1 MEALIKNYT
10 QKLRSFVFFLFVT
23 TSQFLA
29 IQSANSSEK
38 VTDLWSLKK
47 ILDQVVPSV
56 EDDSWAT
63 NPIDL
68 FILDKM
74 NNKELH
80 PNNMADKSKLI
91 RRVSFDLV
99 GLAPSRDEV
108 NDFVSDD
115 SPDAYDKL
123 LSRLLS
129 SPHYGERWG
138 RHWLDV
144 ARFGESHGYESDNE
158 RPHAWTYRDA
168 VIRALNDDLPFD
180 QFVKL
185 QVAGDIIFP
194 KDSLAVS
201 LTGFLSAGSTVTN
214 VDGVDRE
221 KANYDKMDDIVSA
234 TGSAFLG
241 LTVGC
246 ARCHNH
252 KYDPISQEDY
262 YKMVGFFL
270 PGREGDRELE
280 IGKSGSK
287 VKAMV
292 WNGGNKKKNPLLKRG
307 DVEQKGDDVGI
318 GVLTALSA
326 DNGDVKSWLSESD
339 QNKGD
344 GRQALAHWLTDTEKG
359 SGELLARVIVNRL
372 WQHHFGEGLVKTS
385 NNFGQVGDR
394 PTHPELLDWLSQ
406 ELIKSQWKIKTIHKL
421 IMNSSTYMQSVAW
434 DQKRH
439 DIDPENK
446 LYWRREARRLEGEII
461 RDSIMNTAG
470 TLNKKLYGPSVKPWV
485 SKDAINTG
493 STNKWPV
500 NVKDG
505 PNTWRRSI
513 YVFMRRSMR
522 VPFFEVFDVPD
533 AMQSRGVRELTT
545 VPTQALMLLNNEF
558 VRSQASHFAESIKK
572 NVGESDIPKLI
583 TEAYWRALSRAPTEL
598 EITAS
603 NDLLSKDGQSL
614 DNLCHILFTL
624 NEFCYVD

>member
-1 MEALIKNYT
+1 MKTLIKNEI
-10 QKLRSFVFFLFVT
+10 QKLRSFVFFLIVT
-23 TSQFLA
+23 SSQFIA
-29 IQSANSSEK
+29 ISSSESSEK
-38 VTDLWSLKK
+38 ATDLWSLKR
-47 ILDQVVPSV
+47 ISDHVVPSV
-56 EDDSWAT
+56 EDDSWAR

-74 NNKELH
+74 NGKELH
-80 PNNMADKSKLI
+80 PNKLADKSKLI

-115 SPDAYDKL
+115 SPNSYDKL

-168 VIRALNDDLPFD
+168 VIRALNTDLPFD

-185 QVAGDIIFP
+185 QVAGDIISP

-280 IGKSGSK
+280 IGEPGSK

-292 WNGGNKKKNPLLKRG
+292 WNGGKKKKNPLLQRG

-394 PTHPELLDWLSQ
+394 PTHPELLDWLSK

-434 DQKRH
+434 DKKRH
-439 DIDPENK
+439 NIDPENK

-558 VRSQASHFAESIKK
+558 VRSQASHFASSIKNK
-572 NVGESDIPKLI
+572 LGDQDISKLI
-583 TEAYWRALSRAPTEL
+583 NEAYWRALSRAPTEL

-603 NDLLSKDGQSL
+603 IELLAKDGQTL
-614 DNLCHILFTL
+614 ENLCHVLFTL

>member
-1 MEALIKNYT
+1 MKTLIKNEI
-10 QKLRSFVFFLFVT
+10 QKLRSFVFFLIVT
-23 TSQFLA
+23 SSQFIA
-29 IQSANSSEK
+29 ISSSESSEK
-38 VTDLWSLKK
+38 ATDLWSLKR
-47 ILDQVVPSV
+47 ISDHVAPSV
-56 EDDSWAT
+56 EDDSWAR

-74 NNKELH
+74 NGKELH
-80 PNNMADKSKLI
+80 PNKLADKSKLI

-115 SPDAYDKL
+115 SPNSYDKL

-168 VIRALNDDLPFD
+168 VIRALNTDLPFD

-185 QVAGDIIFP
+185 QVAGDIISP

-280 IGKSGSK
+280 IGEPGSK

-292 WNGGNKKKNPLLKRG
+292 WNGGKKKKNPLLQRG

-339 QNKGD
+339 QNNGD

-394 PTHPELLDWLSQ
+394 PTHPELLDWLSK

-434 DQKRH
+434 DKKRH
-439 DIDPENK
+439 NIDPENK

-558 VRSQASHFAESIKK
+558 VRSQASHFASSIKDK
-572 NVGESDIPKLI
+572 VGDQNIPKLI
-583 TEAYWRALSRAPTEL
+583 NEAYWRALSRAPTEL

-603 NDLLSKDGQSL
+603 IELLAKDGQTL
-614 DNLCHILFTL
+614 ENLCHVLFTL

>member
-1 MEALIKNYT
+1 MRGCFHKSKRWVIYTSIISLCSILNNVGISSGDGETLWSLNKISLVEPPIIKEDSWSSNAIDKFILH
-10 QKLRSFVFFLFVT
+10 KLRSVG
-23 TSQFLA
+23 
-29 IQSANSSEK
+29 IE
-38 VTDLWSLKK
+38 
-47 ILDQVVPSV
+47 P
-56 EDDSWAT
+56 
-63 NPIDL
+63 NPA
-68 FILDKM
+68 
-74 NNKELH
+74 
-80 PNNMADKSKLI
+80 ADKLTTI
-91 RRVSFDLV
+91 RRVSFDLL
-99 GLAPSRDEV
+99 GLAPTREEIQKFEADTSG
-108 NDFVSDD
+108 D
-115 SPDAYDKL
+115 SYEKL
-123 LSRLLS
+123 LDRLLAN
-129 SPHYGERWG
+129 PHYGERWG

-168 VIRALNDDLPFD
+168 VIKALNQDLPFGE
-180 QFVKL
+180 FVKW
-185 QVAGDIIFP
+185 QVAGDILQP
-194 KDSLAVS
+194 ENSLAVS

-280 IGKSGSK
+280 IGKPGSK

-292 WNGGNKKKNPLLKRG
+292 WNGGKKRSNPILKRG
-307 DVEQKGDDVGI
+307 DVEQKGEDVGV
-318 GVLTALSA
+318 GVLTALS
-326 DNGDVKSWLSESD
+326 DNNGDASEWLNEEALK
-339 QNKGD
+339 KGD
-344 GRQALAHWLTDTEKG
+344 GRDALAHWLTDSDKG
-359 SGELLARVIVNRL
+359 AGHLLARVIVNRL
-372 WQHHFGEGLVKTS
+372 WQHHFGVGLVKTS
-385 NNFGQVGDR
+385 NNFGQVGEK
-394 PTHPELLDWLSQ
+394 PTHPELLDWLAQ
-406 ELIKSQWKIKTIHKL
+406 ELINKDWKIKSIHKL
-421 IMNSSTYMQSVAW
+421 IMKSSTYMQTVKW
-434 DQKRH
+434 DQPRYE
-439 DIDPENK
+439 IDPENK
-446 LYWRREARRLEGEII
+446 LFWRKEPRRLEGEII

-470 TLNKKLYGPSVKPWV
+470 TLNRKMFGPSVKPWV

-533 AMQSRGVRELTT
+533 GMQSRGVRELTT
-545 VPTQALMLLNNEF
+545 VPTQALMLMNNQF
-558 VRSQASHFAESIKK
+558 VRDQASHFSNRIRNA
-572 NVGESDIPKLI
+572 VGNDNLKHIVE
-583 TEAYWRALSRAPTEL
+583 EAYWLALSRSPTDEEL
-598 EITAS
+598 SSSVE
-603 NDLLSKDGQSL
+603 LLSTEGQSL
-614 DNLCHILFTL
+614 ENFCHILFTL